1 MVAALLSIC
10 AVVPGAVATLLEHV
24 GGPLRIAERHH
35 SHHDTYV
42 VSPDFLRSLVV
53 AMLVVGCLGVLLGI
67 FCMVGLFD
75 ADQVVVL
82 AFSDAFCL
90 TMFGL
95 WLLLCRYKV
104 SFFRDRAVITPF
116 LGRDICFFYSDIEYL
131 DWKGVRRSSG
141 YRDLV
146 VREKGGRN
154 LRIWGIVDIEQVLLH
169 MDRFDVLSPL
179 NAEAGPGHP
188 DETLGMRIG
197 LWQPFAHDGA
207 KARPMARKGK

>member
-116 LGRDICFFYSDIEYL
+116 LGRDICFFYSDIESL
-131 DWKGVRRSSG
+131 DWKGSGAAPDTATWWSARRA
-141 YRDLV
+141 
-146 VREKGGRN
+146 
-154 LRIWGIVDIEQVLLH
+154 
-169 MDRFDVLSPL
+169 
-179 NAEAGPGHP
+179 AEA
-188 DETLGMRIG
+188 
-197 LWQPFAHDGA
+197 FASGA
-207 KARPMARKGK
+207 SSTSSRSCFTWTASTCSRP